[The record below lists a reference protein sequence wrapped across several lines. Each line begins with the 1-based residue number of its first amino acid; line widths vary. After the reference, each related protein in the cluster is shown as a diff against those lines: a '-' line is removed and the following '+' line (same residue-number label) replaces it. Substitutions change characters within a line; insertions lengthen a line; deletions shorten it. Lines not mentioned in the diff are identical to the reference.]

1 MYFIRTITAA
11 CFLIG
16 LCVPMLLPV
25 ILQLKQ
31 LHVQHEMLEKLEKE
45 QLISIRVKAATV
57 HWVKP
62 KKECV
67 LGTEMF
73 DVKKIVVDGDELVL
87 TGLYDAK
94 EKELKRMIRQQSE
107 QQSEQSKQTIQL
119 FAAPALPVEAAN
131 VFSYTSG
138 TDVVKSLFRQSLY
151 HSPFLGFLTP
161 PPRELFYFA

>member
-16 LCVPMLLPV
+16 LGVPMLSPV

-31 LHVQHEMLEKLEKE
+31 LHVQHEMLEKLEKQE
-45 QLISIRVKAATV
+45 LISIRVKAATV
-57 HWVKP
+57 QWVKP

-107 QQSEQSKQTIQL
+107 QQSKQSKQTVQL
-119 FAAPALPVEAAN
+119 FSALALPVDAAN
-131 VFSYTSG
+131 VFLYTAG
-138 TDVVKSLFRQSLY
+138 TGVLKSLFRQSFY

-161 PPRELFYFA
+161 PPRFL